1 MQTVYSR
8 SRETDSTDPNN
19 EIDHDSDM
27 DENTKLALHPLLRTT
42 DFYFW
47 TQGIYKIRKP
57 IYKRIRH
64 CHIIETIKKNQGNYF
79 VIETKTGTK

>member
-42 DFYFW
+42 DFYF
-47 TQGIYKIRKP
+47 
-57 IYKRIRH
+57 
-64 CHIIETIKKNQGNYF
+64 
-79 VIETKTGTK
+79 